1 MYVMVSCKQ
10 VLIVITRGESTSTL
24 ESLRSSTLLRSN
36 GIKIITVY
44 VGGSSSLGYIEQRQF
59 VTDVGELASLRVDRV
74 DLLINQNHTNLLQR
88 AADIPAPIMG

>member
-1 MYVMVSCKQ
+1 MVWCEQ
-10 VLIVITRGESTSTL
+10 VLIVITRGESSSMI
-24 ESLRSSTLLRSN
+24 ESLKSSTLLRSN

-44 VGGSSSLGYIEQRQF
+44 VGGSASNGYVEQRQL

-74 DLLINQNHTNLLQR
+74 DLLINQNQTNLLQR